1 MPPKKGKAAAAAE
14 KTPITPSVEDSMINL
29 FKAQFAANLDIEP
42 ILEMSSQYDEDSF
55 SPRFL
60 ILQSMFVLNA
70 NVTLADEA
78 DLDIEDVK
86 TAFSSITE
94 NLPDEIESDFKNLS
108 SAALAIDI
116 EECLDPLRQN
126 LTAKAA
132 VNNFNKKVGEK
143 FSKDKVSHSDTS
155 TKKAAEKMRKVANE
169 QNKQLAEKMRKALL
183 KDFPVSEVLKTCKD
197 FCVEVTEKVEAWWS
211 KQDKGAEPS
220 GREPTGGWANIAAGA
235 KRKAEES
242 GPSPRRTRGG
252 PGAGGS
258 KKSKTASYD
267 DDDDGGPPMAQPM
280 TQEPG
285 GGFDFGG
292 TPPAPPPAGA
302 SGLKADKTASPKSK
316 RPEKKTSRR
325 KWEDAEENFLVSQL
339 RNFTPGGGRIGWA
352 EIQSAGTK
360 AGIWN
365 TTDDDVRTS
374 VDIKDKTR
382 NLVWKKRLPDDMQ
395 PVWSAAFPKKAEK
408 AEKAAK

>member
-1 MPPKKGKAAAAAE
+1 
-14 KTPITPSVEDSMINL
+14 
-29 FKAQFAANLDIEP
+29 
-42 ILEMSSQYDEDSF
+42 
-55 SPRFL
+55 
-60 ILQSMFVLNA
+60 
-70 NVTLADEA
+70 
-78 DLDIEDVK
+78 
-86 TAFSSITE
+86 
-94 NLPDEIESDFKNLS
+94 
-108 SAALAIDI
+108 
-116 EECLDPLRQN
+116 
-126 LTAKAA
+126 
-132 VNNFNKKVGEK
+132 
-143 FSKDKVSHSDTS
+143 
-155 TKKAAEKMRKVANE
+155 
-169 QNKQLAEKMRKALL
+169 
-183 KDFPVSEVLKTCKD
+183 
-197 FCVEVTEKVEAWWS
+197 
-211 KQDKGAEPS
+211 
-220 GREPTGGWANIAAGA
+220 
-235 KRKAEES
+235 
-242 GPSPRRTRGG
+242 
-252 PGAGGS
+252 
-258 KKSKTASYD
+258 
-267 DDDDGGPPMAQPM
+267 MAQPM

-285 GGFDFGG
+285 GGFGFGG